1 MTTKDIIITISKPN
15 SNRSDICTDTWAVW
29 GYDKDGALLDE
40 IPRWVFQVRDTM
52 QNAKNFNK

>member
-15 SNRSDICTDTWAVW
+15 SNRYDICADTWAVW

-40 IPRWVFQVRDTM
+40 IPQWVFQVRDTM

>member
-15 SNRSDICTDTWAVW
+15 SNRYDICADKWTVW
-29 GYDKDGALLDE
+29 GYDKDGVLLDE
-40 IPRWVFQVRDTM
+40 IPQWVFQVRDTM

>member
-15 SNRSDICTDTWAVW
+15 SNRYDICADTWTVW

-40 IPRWVFQVRDTM
+40 IPQWVFQVRDTM